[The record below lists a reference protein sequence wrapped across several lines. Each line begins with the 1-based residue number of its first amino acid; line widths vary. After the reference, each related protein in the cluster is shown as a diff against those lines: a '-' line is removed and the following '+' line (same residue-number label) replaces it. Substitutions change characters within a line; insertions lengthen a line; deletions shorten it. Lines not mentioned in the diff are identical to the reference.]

1 MNRQIGIV
9 YCLLL
14 GIIQTGCGIYS
25 FSGSTLPP
33 HIRTIGVP
41 LFEDQTTEFGIDQE
55 LTDALIQAFRDD
67 NTLKIAD
74 PRDADAVLSGT
85 VTRVEDR
92 AGQYSADEL
101 AADFRV
107 SVTVKAKFEDMRKRN
122 VMWETSLTQEG
133 TYDGRDVPRSDGI
146 AEALKKISTEIL
158 NRSLSDW

>member
-1 MNRQIGIV
+1 MNRKIGILCCILV
-9 YCLLL
+9 GTLL
-14 GIIQTGCGIYS
+14 TGCGIYS

-33 HIRTIGVP
+33 HIRTVGVP
-41 LFEDQTTEFGIDQE
+41 LFEDQTTEFGIDQQ
-55 LTDALIQAFRDD
+55 LTDALIEAIRDD

-92 AGQYSADEL
+92 AGQYTSDEV

-107 SVTVKAKFEDMRKRN
+107 TVTVKVKFEDMRKRS
-122 VMWETSLTQEG
+122 VMWESSLSQWG
-133 TYDGRDVPRSDGI
+133 SYDGTDVPRTDGI
-146 AEALKKISTEIL
+146 AEALEKLSTDIL